1 MDLWEMC
8 TLLEKQL
15 EVSQAACSISKD
27 AENTRSGILTESFIF
42 TDCTQVAHR

>member
-1 MDLWEMC
+1 MNLWEMC

-15 EVSQAACSISKD
+15 QASQAACSISKD
-27 AENTRSGILTESFIF
+27 NENICSGILTESFIF